1 MVIFY
6 PWFYVIFLW
15 ESWRILAVHRLY
27 LCASRRLA
35 VFETRVL
42 PPKKCAHGIRNMSWE
57 AISKGWD
64 HSLVFKLADA
74 LSRPFHR
81 HFPPSEHSD
90 AKQITPPGNTRHRI
104 TPVKA
109 PTLWNLPFHQDPQR
123 KIPRAATFEQR
134 QDIHPW
140 TQDRTLSGTLFR
152 HLQRHSTRDASPSY
166 FYVSPAKILQSTKE
180 FRHPASFCYVQRK
193 FFTTP
198 DLFIM

>member
-1 MVIFY
+1 M
-6 PWFYVIFLW
+6 
-15 ESWRILAVHRLY
+15 
-27 LCASRRLA
+27 
-35 VFETRVL
+35 
-42 PPKKCAHGIRNMSWE
+42 
-57 AISKGWD
+57 
-64 HSLVFKLADA
+64 VFKLADA
-74 LSRPFHR
+74 LSRPFYR

-90 AKQITPPGNTRHRI
+90 AKQDHSTRQHKTLELPQLRPRPFGTFHSTKTPSERY
-104 TPVKA
+104 
-109 PTLWNLPFHQDPQR
+109 LE
-123 KIPRAATFEQR
+123 AATFEQR

-198 DLFIM
+198 DPFVM

>member
-1 MVIFY
+1 MNFSKNLELL
-6 PWFYVIFLW
+6 PQFMW
-15 ESWRILAVHRLY
+15 ESWRILAVRRLY
-27 LCASRRLA
+27 LCASRRFV

-42 PPKKCAHGIRNMSWE
+42 PPKKCAHGIRDMSWE
-57 AISKGWD
+57 VISKGWD

-123 KIPRAATFEQR
+123 KIPRSCN
-134 QDIHPW
+134 IW
-140 TQDRTLSGTLFR
+140 TTSRYPPLDPGSDSFSPLSRTLHKRCKPKLV
-152 HLQRHSTRDASPSY
+152 H
-166 FYVSPAKILQSTKE
+166 VSPAKILQSTKE
-180 FRHPASFCYVQRK
+180 FRPPASFCYIQQK